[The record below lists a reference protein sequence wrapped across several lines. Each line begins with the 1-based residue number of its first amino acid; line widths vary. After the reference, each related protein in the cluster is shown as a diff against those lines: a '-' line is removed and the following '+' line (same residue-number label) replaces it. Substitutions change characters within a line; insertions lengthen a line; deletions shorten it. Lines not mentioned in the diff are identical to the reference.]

1 MKKILFILLPLI
13 ILGGMYTKGVAQ
25 NVTAKEL
32 DKTSEMGKLF
42 SVTYDIAFPVK
53 IGDSNYTPKMQLHL
67 SDSEISDFFA
77 ITFELNSTSGLE
89 DLIEEAPRKSKNGE
103 NFESYYFMNGDV
115 KPEILLSNGEILSDK
130 EMSLSFEFA
139 TSTTLFLFV
148 PYTDFSSRM
157 SAFHVTRNMYSNKIS
172 LNNNV
177 ERKGYIAQQLKTYD
191 IKRITLNSPKHKVS
205 LNLQNAHTTTAFN
218 AMFDKLASCLNA
230 NKSRYSFIKPNR
242 PSTSI
247 SKVVFKNITT
257 EHNLYQNGQKGMKVV
272 VSFDIEGYKKQKC
285 EVNAYFFYEDGK
297 ALKDINHSYRA
308 ADGQVSAGTYITPGW
323 DTTTYTNLEIFIPY
337 RELHLSYGKSNLKTY
352 VEIFTPQKKSIGKS
366 KYTTFWWKS
375 N

>member
-1 MKKILFILLPLI
+1 M
-13 ILGGMYTKGVAQ
+13 VA
-25 NVTAKEL
+25 NL
-32 DKTSEMGKLF
+32 
-42 SVTYDIAFPVK
+42 
-53 IGDSNYTPKMQLHL
+53 NHL
-67 SDSEISDFFA
+67 SLVKDY
-77 ITFELNSTSGLE
+77 
-89 DLIEEAPRKSKNGE
+89 DLVG
-103 NFESYYFMNGDV
+103 
-115 KPEILLSNGEILSDK
+115 
-130 EMSLSFEFA
+130 
-139 TSTTLFLFV
+139 
-148 PYTDFSSRM
+148 
-157 SAFHVTRNMYSNKIS
+157 
-172 LNNNV
+172 
-177 ERKGYIAQQLKTYD
+177 
-191 IKRITLNSPKHKVS
+191 
-205 LNLQNAHTTTAFN
+205 TAFN

-352 VEIFTPQKKSIGKS
+352 VKIFTPQKKSIGKS

>member
-42 SVTYDIAFPVK
+42 SVTYDIAFPVT

-77 ITFELNSTSGLE
+77 ITCELNSTSGLE

-115 KPEILLSNGEILSDK
+115 KPENLLSNGEILSDK

-177 ERKGYIAQQLKTYD
+177 ERKG
-191 IKRITLNSPKHKVS
+191 
-205 LNLQNAHTTTAFN
+205 
-218 AMFDKLASCLNA
+218 
-230 NKSRYSFIKPNR
+230 
-242 PSTSI
+242 
-247 SKVVFKNITT
+247 
-257 EHNLYQNGQKGMKVV
+257 
-272 VSFDIEGYKKQKC
+272 
-285 EVNAYFFYEDGK
+285 
-297 ALKDINHSYRA
+297 
-308 ADGQVSAGTYITPGW
+308 
-323 DTTTYTNLEIFIPY
+323 
-337 RELHLSYGKSNLKTY
+337 
-352 VEIFTPQKKSIGKS
+352 
-366 KYTTFWWKS
+366 
-375 N
+375 